1 MIFPVRSLFKYFLIL
16 TGFGFLTAC
25 AGSLILMVLKLNGSL
40 PDLMILSVV
49 FTFITIGAFLIFIRG
64 QSRESQIQ
72 IMHTLVSLSIKFLL
86 EMGLIILWFI
96 VAKKTSIESVLIFFV
111 LYLAFSLF
119 LILLILKTLKSRSI

>member
-1 MIFPVRSLFKYFLIL
+1 
-16 TGFGFLTAC
+16 
-25 AGSLILMVLKLNGSL
+25 MVLKLNGSL

-111 LYLAFSLF
+111 LY
-119 LILLILKTLKSRSI
+119 